1 MKSRLVVTLVGAI
14 FLFGC
19 ANGGPKQTAGT
30 YIGAA
35 TGALVGSQ
43 FGKGSGRLVGVA
55 LGTFLGGM
63 LGSEI
68 GSRMDAKDK
77 ELAAQAASNSL
88 ESAPDNR
95 VTTWRNPNN
104 NHSGNFVVT
113 KTEEYNNQNKV
124 CRDYVHTVTIDGK
137 QEQVAGR
144 ACRDVRDPK
153 AQWSIVSE

>member
-1 MKSRLVVTLVGAI
+1 MKSKLIVILVGSLF
-14 FLFGC
+14 FLGC

-77 ELAAQAASNSL
+77 ELAAHAVNNSL
-88 ESAPDNR
+88 ENFPDNK
-95 VTTWRNPNN
+95 VASWRNPNN

-113 KTEEYNNQNKV
+113 RTDEYHDQNKV
-124 CRDYVHTVTIDGK
+124 CRDYVNTVIIDGEK
-137 QEQVAGR
+137 EKVSGR

-153 AQWSIVSE
+153 AQWIIVNE

>member
-1 MKSRLVVTLVGAI
+1 MKSKFLITLLAGI

-35 TGALVGSQ
+35 SGALIGSQ
-43 FGKGSGRLVGVA
+43 FGQGDGRLVGVA

-68 GSRMDAKDK
+68 GNRLDARDK
-77 ELAAQAASNSL
+77 ELAAQTVNNSL
-88 ESAPDNR
+88 ETAPDNKI
-95 VTTWRNPNN
+95 TTWQNPNTG
-104 NHSGNFVVT
+104 HSGNFVVT
-113 KTEEYNNQNKV
+113 HTDEYGSDNKV
-124 CRDYVHTVTIDGK
+124 CRDYVHTVIIDGK
-137 QEQVAGR
+137 KEQVAGR

-153 AQWSIVSE
+153 AQWVIIN

>member
-1 MKSRLVVTLVGAI
+1 MKSRAIVTLVGVI

-35 TGALVGSQ
+35 TGALIGSQ

-55 LGTFLGGM
+55 LGTFLGSM

-77 ELAAQAASNSL
+77 ELAESTVTNSL
-88 ESAPDNR
+88 ENAPDNQ
-95 VTTWRNPNN
+95 VSTWKNPNN
-104 NHSGNFVVT
+104 NHSGKFVVT
-113 KTEEYNNQNKV
+113 NTDEYRNKNKV
-124 CRDYVHTVTIDGK
+124 CRDYVHTVIIDGK
-137 QEQVAGR
+137 KEQVCGR

-153 AQWSIVSE
+153 AQWVVVE

>member
-1 MKSRLVVTLVGAI
+1 MKFKLVAVFLSVVL
-14 FLFGC
+14 LFGC

-30 YIGAA
+30 YVGAA
-35 TGALVGSQ
+35 TGALLGSQ

-77 ELAAQAASNSL
+77 ALADNTANHAL
-88 ESAPDNR
+88 ETARDNQ
-95 VTTWRNPNN
+95 VKTWKNPNN
-104 NHSGNFVVT
+104 NHSGNFVIT
-113 KTEEYNNQNKV
+113 KTDEDQNQV
-124 CRDYVHTVTIDGK
+124 CRDYVNTVIIDGK
-137 QEQVAGR
+137 KEQAHGR

-153 AQWSIVSE
+153 AAWNIVN

>member
-1 MKSRLVVTLVGAI
+1 MLKKISVVMLSTV

-30 YIGAA
+30 YVGAA

-55 LGTFLGGM
+55 LGTFLGSM

-68 GSRMDAKDK
+68 GSRMDARDK
-77 ELAAQAASNSL
+77 ELAEQTVNNTL
-88 ESAPDNR
+88 ESIPDNQVR
-95 VTTWRNPNN
+95 VWQNPNN
-104 NHSGNFVVT
+104 NHSGKFVVT
-113 KTEEYNNQNKV
+113 KTEESQNKV
-124 CRDYVHTVTIDGK
+124 CRDYVHTVIIDGK
-137 QEQVAGR
+137 QEKVCGR

-153 AQWSIVSE
+153 AQWNVVGE

>member
-1 MKSRLVVTLVGAI
+1 MKSKLIVALVGII

-68 GSRMDAKDK
+68 GNRMDAKDK
-77 ELAAQAASNSL
+77 ELAESTVNNSL
-88 ESAPDNR
+88 ENAPDNR
-95 VTTWRNPNN
+95 VSTWKNPNN
-104 NHSGNFVVT
+104 NHAGKFVVT
-113 KTEEYNNQNKV
+113 NTEEYRDQNKV
-124 CRDYVHTVTIDGK
+124 CRDYVHTVIIDGK
-137 QEQVAGR
+137 QEQVSGR

-153 AQWSIVSE
+153 AQWVVVN